1 MESKDVRD
9 LVRFDEDGPR
19 HEELWVSDELWSE
32 IVCFQGAQGIGP
44 ISDRDSDAICT
55 VLAGEVAVQVDRGRA
70 RLAQWGSALVP
81 KGSDLTIRNASSEP
95 SVVLIVAAPP
105 PKPRPFV
112 E

>member
-1 MESKDVRD
+1 MESKDLRD
-9 LVRFDEDGPR
+9 LVRFDQDGPR

-32 IVCFQGAQGIGP
+32 VVCLQGPQGIGP

-55 VLAGEVAVQVDRGRA
+55 VLAGEVAVQVDRGRS
-70 RLAQWGSALVP
+70 RLGQWGSALVP
-81 KGSDLTIRNASSEP
+81 KGSELTIRNASPEP

-105 PKPRPFV
+105 PPPRPLV